1 MEEINQFM
9 GADFLTR
16 AYDLGAEFGLKLVT
30 ALVIFIIG
38 RWVARRLAG
47 LVEKGM
53 TKAGTDSTLT
63 GFLRN
68 IVYIGLLTFVILA
81 AIAQLGVQTT
91 SFIAVLGAAG
101 FAVGLAL
108 QGSLANFAAGVL
120 IIIFRPFKSGDFVEA
135 GGVAGVVENIQ
146 IFTTTMRTGD
156 NKTIIIPNG
165 QITSGTIVNYST
177 KDTRRVDMVIGVG
190 YGDDLDKVRRVLEE
204 ILKEDERVLED
215 PAPTIGVLEL
225 ADSSVN
231 FVVRP
236 WVNADDYW
244 GVVFDVTEAVK
255 KRFDAEGVGIPFPQR
270 DVHLYEHKAA

>member
-1 MEEINQFM
+1 MEEINQVM
-9 GADFLTR
+9 SEDFLTR

-63 GFLRN
+63 GFFRN
-68 IVYIGLLTFVILA
+68 IIYIGLLTFVILA

-231 FVVRP
+231 FAVRP
-236 WVNADDYW
+236 WVKSADYW
-244 GVVFDVTEAVK
+244 PVYFALHEKVK
-255 KRFDAEGVGIPFPQR
+255 KRFDKEGISIPFPQQ
-270 DVHLYEHKAA
+270 DVHIHQVAG